1 MTKIRITKKFNFE
14 MAHALHGHDGLCR
27 HIHGHSYVLEVCV
40 AGIPQ
45 TSEGPKKGM
54 VLDFGELKKVVKES
68 IVDPLD
74 HALVLSHESQPETL
88 RQGRELF
95 NKLVV
100 VDYQPTSENMLID
113 FAARIQLLLP
123 RQVELHSLRL
133 FETATSYAEWFAAD
147 NA

>member
-1 MTKIRITKKFNFE
+1 MTKIRITKRFNFE

-27 HIHGHSYVLEVCV
+27 HIHGHSYVLEVSV

-45 TSEGPKKGM
+45 TFDSPKKGM
-54 VLDFGELKKVVKES
+54 VMDFGELKKIVKES

-74 HALVLSHESQPETL
+74 HALVLSHESEPETL

-113 FAARIQLLLP
+113 FAAKIGSLLP

-133 FETATSYAEWFAAD
+133 FETATSFAEWYAAD
-147 NA
+147 NE